1 MIAELLVF
9 TELLDSTT
17 VVCPQL
23 LIVGTFVFFVLF
35 NVVRCPCNVFDM
47 IVSPWS
53 VHFYL
58 LTYLLTL
65 KPDCPAVYTVDVE
78 DSVMVLCKI
87 FDVFYFASSIEAK
100 VCSVK
105 GDRSTEQRFC
115 DGQYIGGTFWFFF
128 TFASVIV
135 LGHHC
140 ICKHTSCAAGGLQPA
155 ELIMWVIDICLS
167 AWMCVVK
174 RFSICYC
181 ATHMHSAYMP
191 WQDVRPS
198 VCLSVCHMP
207 VLCLNG

>member
-1 MIAELLVF
+1 
-9 TELLDSTT
+9 
-17 VVCPQL
+17 
-23 LIVGTFVFFVLF
+23 
-35 NVVRCPCNVFDM
+35 
-47 IVSPWS
+47 
-53 VHFYL
+53 
-58 LTYLLTL
+58 
-65 KPDCPAVYTVDVE
+65 
-78 DSVMVLCKI
+78 MVLCKI

-191 WQDVRPS
+191 WQDVCLS
-198 VCLSVCHMP
+198 VCLSHAGIVP
-207 VLCLNG
+207 KRLNISSKFFHHRVAHHSSFSIPNGVAIFRREPPLQGRRMQGVW